1 MRKYL
6 FLLLL
11 LSAVSANAQTF
22 DEADLVG
29 TWTTTGLAY
38 APYKITNIE
47 SMTLGDNMYEHGDA
61 YYVKHDCWS
70 GFFKNLTRVEE
81 RDGEE
86 ETKTLEREQIN
97 DFFISNNNKLHI
109 VQESMTF
116 HFIIEELTSTTL
128 KVKTY
133 DGQSYSFTKDGS
145 SGGNS
150 TSTRSNGDVN
160 GDGVV
165 NAADVVK
172 VVEIISG
179 N

>member
-1 MRKYL
+1 
-6 FLLLL
+6 
-11 LSAVSANAQTF
+11 VSANAQTF

-70 GFFKNLTRVEE
+70 GFFKNITQVQYRSGS
-81 RDGEE
+81 GEE
-86 ETKTLEREQIN
+86 EVRTMEQEQIN